1 METDF
6 VSRRQV
12 LPRFSV
18 RYDLGK
24 EYSHLSRCQS
34 VEKQPEVVGSSR
46 YTYICMSPNNFIFIF
61 LRHVTFF
68 VLLKSFFREKKMGHW
83 HCHDTCYTVSL
94 TPSVTKDREPARI
107 PTCQVWPFL
116 QRSFTIR
123 SQLSTSVIISWTS
136 PTSSWLMSVCPPW
149 LKLSFQFFQFFFN
162 IIHLLS
168 FSSRKK
174 SSLFCGKNKVST

>member
-68 VLLKSFFREKKMGHW
+68 VLLKSFFREKKMGH
-83 HCHDTCYTVSL
+83 
-94 TPSVTKDREPARI
+94 
-107 PTCQVWPFL
+107 
-116 QRSFTIR
+116 
-123 SQLSTSVIISWTS
+123 
-136 PTSSWLMSVCPPW
+136 
-149 LKLSFQFFQFFFN
+149 
-162 IIHLLS
+162 
-168 FSSRKK
+168 
-174 SSLFCGKNKVST
+174 